1 MAGPIALYTRKK
13 YMYFAA
19 KYNFYRSILYFTH
32 SAALATSVL
41 FGSNVKP
48 FKLNAR
54 PIYYIGFW
62 SMLRA
67 SPPVLTQTPNTKFF
81 GYANPIWSLVYP
93 DLVFIVSTRDAN
105 NKYLV

>member
-1 MAGPIALYTRKK
+1 MAGPIVLYTRKK

-19 KYNFYRSILYFTH
+19 KYNFYKSILYFTH

-48 FKLNAR
+48 FKVNAR
-54 PIYYIGFW
+54 SICYIGFW

-67 SPPVLTQTPNTKFF
+67 SPPVLTQTPNTNFF
-81 GYANPIWSLVYP
+81 GYDNPIWCSMYP

-105 NKYLV
+105 AK